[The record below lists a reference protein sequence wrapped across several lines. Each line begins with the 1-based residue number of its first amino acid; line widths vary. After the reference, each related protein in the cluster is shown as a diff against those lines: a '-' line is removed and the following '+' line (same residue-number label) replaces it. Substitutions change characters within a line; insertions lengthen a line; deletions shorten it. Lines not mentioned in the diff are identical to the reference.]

1 MAGRTRTTKKLAQ
14 RIDLNYF
21 KRAYPIPRWKR
32 ALSIAAVGLCVT
44 WLGWG
49 ALTGKQSAF
58 NAGPLAHGHLI
69 LTNNCSSCHVSTGG
83 FGTRVTETACLACH
97 NAPMHQ
103 AKQTFTPA
111 CTSCHVEH
119 QGAFRLA
126 ATSDSSCTQCHSS
139 LKTTDGK
146 TQFGASI
153 SSFNSGHPEFA
164 AVRPGHA
171 PDPGTIKLSHQ
182 VHLKSDLKGPN
193 GPVQLQCVDCHQPA
207 SHARNAPMA
216 PVTYAQHCASCHPLV
231 FDSRFSEPAP
241 HQDTKIVHDFVVQKY
256 AAASQ
261 GNPPGWVAQRVEE
274 AERLLW
280 QKSCKECHTLTYPA
294 PDARP
299 EIPKSAIPVRWMTH
313 AKFDHN
319 AHQLVTCTECH
330 AQAKTSN
337 YTADVLLPGIATCQ
351 RCHSGGRIAADSRC
365 SECHDYHDWSK
376 AEPASSVHTIL
387 DFAR

>member
-21 KRAYPIPRWKR
+21 KRAYPIPRWR
-32 ALSIAAVGLCVT
+32 RILSIAAVALGVA
-44 WLGWG
+44 WLGWAG
-49 ALTGKQSAF
+49 LTGKQSAF
-58 NAGPLAHGHLI
+58 NAGPLARAHLI
-69 LTNNCSSCHVSTGG
+69 LTNNCSSCHVPAGG
-83 FGTRVTETACLACH
+83 FGTQVTEIACLACH

-103 AKQTFTPA
+103 DKQTFTPA

-126 ATSDSSCTQCHSS
+126 ATTEASCTQCHSS
-139 LKTTDGK
+139 LTTTDGK
-146 TQFGASI
+146 TQFVASI

-193 GPVQLQCVDCHQPA
+193 GPVQLQCVDCHQPV
-207 SHARNAPMA
+207 SHAPNAPMA

-231 FDSRFSEPAP
+231 FDSRFTEPAP
-241 HQDTKIVHDFVVQKY
+241 HQDTKLVYDVVVRN
-256 AAASQ
+256 Q
-261 GNPPGWVAQRVEE
+261 GNLAQSVED

-280 QKSCKECHTLTYPA
+280 QKTCKECHVLTYPA

-299 EIPKSAIPVRWMTH
+299 EIPKSAMPVKWMTH
-313 AKFDHN
+313 AKFDHS
-319 AHQLVTCTECH
+319 AHQLATCTECH

-351 RCHSGGRIAADSRC
+351 KCHSGGRNAADSRC

-376 AEPASSVHTIL
+376 AKPTSSVHTIL
-387 DFAR
+387 DFFR

>member
-21 KRAYPIPRWKR
+21 KRAYPIPRWR
-32 ALSIAAVGLCVT
+32 RILSIAAVGLGLA
-44 WLGWG
+44 WLGWAG
-49 ALTGKQSAF
+49 LTGKQSAF
-58 NAGPLAHGHLI
+58 NAGPLAHAHVL
-69 LTNNCSSCHVSTGG
+69 LTNNCSSCHVPAGG
-83 FGTRVTETACLACH
+83 FGTQVTETTCLACH

-103 AKQTFTPA
+103 AKQTFTPT

-126 ATSDSSCTQCHSS
+126 ATSEASCTQCHSS

-146 TQFGASI
+146 TQFATSI

-164 AVRPGHA
+164 AVRPGHS
-171 PDPGTIKLSHQ
+171 PDPGTVKLSHQ
-182 VHLKSDLKGPN
+182 VHMKADLKGPN
-193 GPVQLQCVDCHQPA
+193 GAVQLQCVDCHQPA
-207 SHARNAPMA
+207 SHAPNVPMA
-216 PVTYAQHCASCHPLV
+216 PVTYTQHCATCHPLV
-231 FDSRFSEPAP
+231 FDSRFTEPAP
-241 HQDTKIVHDFVVQKY
+241 HQDTQIVHDFVVRNQR
-256 AAASQ
+256 
-261 GNPPGWVAQRVEE
+261 NIAQTVEQ

-280 QKSCKECHTLTYPA
+280 QKTCKECHVLTYPA

-299 EIPKSAIPVRWMTH
+299 DIPKSAIPVRWMMH

-351 RCHSGGRIAADSRC
+351 KCHSGGRTAADSRC

-376 AEPASSVHTIL
+376 AKPSSSVHAIL
-387 DFAR
+387 DFVP

>member
-32 ALSIAAVGLCVT
+32 ILTIAAVGLGVA

-58 NAGPLAHGHLI
+58 NAGPLAHAHVL
-69 LTNNCSSCHVSTGG
+69 LTNNCSSCHVPAGG
-83 FGTRVTETACLACH
+83 FGTKVTETACLACH
-97 NAPMHQ
+97 NAPAHQ

-126 ATSDSSCTQCHSS
+126 ATSDASCSQCHGS

-146 TQFGASI
+146 TQFAASI
-153 SSFNSGHPEFA
+153 SSFNSGHPDFA

-171 PDPGTIKLSHQ
+171 PDPGTVKLSHQ
-182 VHLKSDLKGPN
+182 VHMKADLKGPD
-193 GPVQLQCVDCHQPA
+193 GPVQLQCVDCHGVKSRP
-207 SHARNAPMA
+207 P
-216 PVTYAQHCASCHPLV
+216 TYAEHCASCHPLV

-241 HQDTKIVHDFVVQKY
+241 HQDTRTVHDFVVRKY
-256 AAASQ
+256 TEV
-261 GNPPGWVAQRVEE
+261 GNSSAWVAQRVAE

-280 QKSCKECHTLTYPA
+280 QKSCKECHVLTYPA

-313 AKFDHN
+313 AKFDHQ

-337 YTADVLLPGIATCQ
+337 NTADVLLPGITTCQ
-351 RCHSGGRIAADSRC
+351 KCHNGGRNSADTRC

-376 AEPASSVHTIL
+376 AKPASSVHAIA
-387 DFAR
+387 DFVR

>member
-32 ALSIAAVGLCVT
+32 ILSVAAAGLGVA

-49 ALTGKQSAF
+49 GLTGQQSAF
-58 NAGPLAHGHLI
+58 NAGPLAQGHTI
-69 LTNNCSSCHVSTGG
+69 LTNNCSSCHVPAGS
-83 FGTRVTETACLACH
+83 FGTKVTETACLACH
-97 NAPMHQ
+97 NAPAHQ

-119 QGAFRLA
+119 QGALRLA
-126 ATSDSSCTQCHSS
+126 STSEASCTQCHGS
-139 LKTTDGK
+139 LKTTEGK
-146 TQFGASI
+146 TQFAANI
-153 SSFNSGHPEFA
+153 ASFNSGHPDFA
-164 AVRPGHA
+164 AIRPGHA

-193 GPVQLQCVDCHQPA
+193 GPVQLQCADCHGVTN
-207 SHARNAPMA
+207 RAPS
-216 PVTYAQHCASCHPLV
+216 YAQHCASCHPLV
-231 FDSRFSEPAP
+231 FDSRFTEPVP
-241 HQDTKIVHDFVVQKY
+241 HQDTKLVHDFVVRKY
-256 AAASQ
+256 TEVNQ
-261 GNPPGWVAQRVEE
+261 GNIAQSVEE

-280 QKSCKECHTLTYPA
+280 QKTCKECHVLTYPA
-294 PDARP
+294 PETRP
-299 EIPKSAIPVRWMTH
+299 EIAKSAIPVKWMTH
-313 AKFDHN
+313 AKFEHR
-319 AHQLVTCTECH
+319 AHQLVTCTACH

-337 YTADVLLPGIATCQ
+337 NTADVLLPGIATCQ
-351 RCHSGGRIAADSRC
+351 KCHSGGRVAAETRC

-376 AEPASSVHTIL
+376 AKPASSMNTIL

>member
-32 ALSIAAVGLCVT
+32 ILTIAAAGLGVA

-58 NAGPLAHGHLI
+58 NAGPLAKGHTI
-69 LTNNCSSCHVSTGG
+69 LTNNCSSCHVPAGS
-83 FGTRVTETACLACH
+83 FGTKVAETACQGCH
-97 NAPMHQ
+97 HAPIHQ

-119 QGAFRLA
+119 QGSFRLA
-126 ATSDSSCTQCHSS
+126 ATNDASCTQCHSS
-139 LKTTDGK
+139 LKTLDGK
-146 TQFGASI
+146 MQFAASI
-153 SSFNSGHPEFA
+153 ASFNSGHPEFA

-171 PDPGTIKLSHQ
+171 SDPGTIKLSHQ
-182 VHLKSDLKGPN
+182 VHMKSDLKGPN
-193 GPVQLQCVDCHQPA
+193 GAVQLQCADCHQPA
-207 SHARNAPMA
+207 SHVPNAPMA

-231 FDSRFSEPAP
+231 LDSRFAEPAP
-241 HQDTKIVHDFVVQKY
+241 HQDTKTVHDFVVSKY
-256 AAASQ
+256 E
-261 GNPPGWVAQRVEE
+261 GVAQRIEE

-280 QKSCKECHTLTYPA
+280 QKTCKECHVLTYPA

-299 EIPKSAIPVRWMTH
+299 EIAKSAIAIKWMTH
-313 AKFDHN
+313 AKFDHQ

-330 AQAKTSN
+330 GQAKTSN
-337 YTADVLLPGIATCQ
+337 NTADVMLPGIATCQ
-351 RCHSGGRIAADSRC
+351 KCHSGGSTAADSRC
-365 SECHDYHDWSK
+365 STCHDYHDWSK
-376 AEPASSVHTIL
+376 AKPASSVHAIA
-387 DFAR
+387 DFTR

>member
-32 ALSIAAVGLCVT
+32 MLSIAAVGLGVA
-44 WLGWG
+44 WLSWG
-49 ALTGKQSAF
+49 ALTGRQSAF
-58 NAGPLAHGHLI
+58 NAGPLARAHVI
-69 LTNNCSSCHVSTGG
+69 LTNNCSFCHVPAGG
-83 FGTRVTETACLACH
+83 FGTQVTETACLACH
-97 NAPMHQ
+97 NAPAHQ
-103 AKQTFTPA
+103 ASQTFTPV

-126 ATSDSSCTQCHSS
+126 ATSETSCTQCHSS
-139 LKTTDGK
+139 LKTTGRK
-146 TQFGASI
+146 TQFAASI
-153 SSFNSGHPEFA
+153 SSFQSGHPEFA
-164 AVRPGHA
+164 AVRTGHA

-193 GPVQLQCVDCHQPA
+193 GPVQLQCVDCHQPV
-207 SHARNAPMA
+207 SHAPNAPVA

-231 FDSRFSEPAP
+231 FDSRFAEPVP
-241 HQDTKIVHDFVVQKY
+241 HQDTRTVHDFVVRKY
-256 AAASQ
+256 TGT
-261 GNPPGWVAQRVEE
+261 GNSATWVAQRVEE

-280 QKSCKECHTLTYPA
+280 QKSCKECHVLTYPA

-299 EIPKSAIPVRWMTH
+299 EILKSSIPIRWMTH

-337 YTADVLLPGIATCQ
+337 YTADVLLPGITTCQ
-351 RCHSGGRIAADSRC
+351 RCHSGATTAADSRC

-376 AEPASSVHTIL
+376 AKPASSVHAIA

>member
-1 MAGRTRTTKKLAQ
+1 VPAG
-14 RIDLNYF
+14 
-21 KRAYPIPRWKR
+21 
-32 ALSIAAVGLCVT
+32 S
-44 WLGWG
+44 
-49 ALTGKQSAF
+49 
-58 NAGPLAHGHLI
+58 
-69 LTNNCSSCHVSTGG
+69 
-83 FGTRVTETACLACH
+83 FGTQVTETACQACH

-103 AKQTFTPA
+103 AKQSFTPA

-126 ATSDSSCTQCHSS
+126 ATSEASCTQCHQS
-139 LKTTDGK
+139 LKTTAGR
-146 TQFGASI
+146 TQFAASI
-153 SSFNSGHPEFA
+153 ASFQSGHPDFA

-171 PDPGTIKLSHQ
+171 PDPGTVKLSHQ

-207 SHARNAPMA
+207 SHSRNAPMA

-231 FDSRFSEPAP
+231 FDSRFTEPAP
-241 HQDTKIVHDFVVQKY
+241 HQNTKVVHDFVVQKY
-256 AAASQ
+256 TEASQ

-280 QKSCKECHTLTYPA
+280 QKSCKECHVLTYPA

-313 AKFDHN
+313 AKFDHD

-330 AQAKTSN
+330 GQARTSN
-337 YTADVLLPGIATCQ
+337 NTADVLLPGIATCQ
-351 RCHSGGRIAADSRC
+351 KCHSGGRIAADSRC
-365 SECHDYHDWSK
+365 SECHDYHDWTK
-376 AEPASSVHTIL
+376 GKPASSVHTIL

>member
-21 KRAYPIPRWKR
+21 KRAYPIPRWR
-32 ALSIAAVGLCVT
+32 RILTIAAVGMGVA
-44 WLGWG
+44 WLSWG
-49 ALTGKQSAF
+49 GLTGRQSAF
-58 NAGPLAHGHLI
+58 NAGPLAKGHTI
-69 LTNNCSSCHVSTGG
+69 LTNNCASCHVPAGS
-83 FGTRVTETACLACH
+83 FGTRVTETACQACH
-97 NAPMHQ
+97 NAPAHQ
-103 AKQTFTPA
+103 AKQTFTPG

-119 QGAFRLA
+119 QGAFQLA
-126 ATSDSSCTQCHSS
+126 VASETSCTQCHTS

-146 TQFGASI
+146 TQFAASI
-153 SSFNSGHPEFA
+153 ASFNNGHPEFA
-164 AVRPGHA
+164 AVRPEHA

-193 GPVQLQCVDCHQPA
+193 GPVQLQCADCHDVI
-207 SHARNAPMA
+207 SRSFTSGAP
-216 PVTYAQHCASCHPLV
+216 TYVQHCATCHPLV
-231 FDSRFSEPAP
+231 FDSRFPERAP
-241 HQDTKIVHDFVVQKY
+241 HQETKLVHDFVVRNQEHL
-256 AAASQ
+256 
-261 GNPPGWVAQRVEE
+261 AQSVEE

-280 QKSCKECHTLTYPA
+280 QKTCKECHVLTYPA

-299 EIPKSAIPVRWMTH
+299 EILKSSIPAQWMKH
-313 AKFDHN
+313 AKFDHR

-337 YTADVLLPGIATCQ
+337 NTSDVLLPGIATCQ
-351 RCHSGGRIAADSRC
+351 KCHSGGRIAAETRC

-376 AEPASSVHTIL
+376 AKPASTVHAIA

>member
-21 KRAYPIPRWKR
+21 KRGYPIPRWKR
-32 ALSIAAVGLCVT
+32 ILSIAAVGLGVA

-49 ALTGKQSAF
+49 GLTGKQSAF
-58 NAGPLAHGHLI
+58 NAGPLARGHLI

-83 FGTRVTETACLACH
+83 FGTEVTEAACQTCH
-97 NAPMHQ
+97 NAPQHQ

-119 QGAFRLA
+119 QGSFRLA
-126 ATSDSSCTQCHSS
+126 DTNEASCTQCHNS
-139 LKTTDGK
+139 LKTTDGT
-146 TQFGASI
+146 TQFATSI
-153 SSFNSGHPEFA
+153 SSFNSGHPDFA

-193 GPVQLQCVDCHQPA
+193 GNVQLMCVDCHGVT
-207 SHARNAPMA
+207 SRAPSY
-216 PVTYAQHCASCHPLV
+216 TQHCASCHPLV
-231 FDSRFSEPAP
+231 FDRRFEPAP
-241 HQDTKIVHDFVVQKY
+241 HADTKTVYDFLVRKY
-256 AAASQ
+256 AEIKDSAH
-261 GNPPGWVAQRVEE
+261 GVDE

-280 QKSCKECHTLTYPA
+280 QKTCKECHVLTYPA
-294 PDARP
+294 PETRP
-299 EIPKSAIPVRWMTH
+299 EIAKSAIPSKWMTH
-313 AKFDHN
+313 AKFDHE

-337 YTADVLLPGIATCQ
+337 NTVDVLLPGIATCQ
-351 RCHSGGRIAADSRC
+351 KCHNGGRIAADSRC

-376 AEPASSVHTIL
+376 AKPPASVHTIL
-387 DFAR
+387 DFVR

>member
-32 ALSIAAVGLCVT
+32 TLSIAAVGIGVA

-49 ALTGKQSAF
+49 ALTGKQGAF

-69 LTNNCSSCHVSTGG
+69 LTNNCSSCHVPAES
-83 FGTRVTETACLACH
+83 FGTKVTETACQACH
-97 NAPMHQ
+97 NAPIHQ
-103 AKQTFTPA
+103 AKQTFSPS

-119 QGAFRLA
+119 QGAFRLT
-126 ATSDSSCTQCHSS
+126 ATSEASCTQCHSS
-139 LKTTDGK
+139 LKTTNGK
-146 TQFGASI
+146 TQFATSI

-164 AVRPGHA
+164 VVRPGHA

-182 VHLKSDLKGPN
+182 IHLKNDLKGPN
-193 GPVQLQCVDCHQPA
+193 GPVRLQCVDCHGVKSRTP
-207 SHARNAPMA
+207 NY
-216 PVTYAQHCASCHPLV
+216 TEHCASCHPLV
-231 FDSRFSEPAP
+231 FDSRFAEPAP
-241 HQDTKIVHDFVVQKY
+241 HQNTTIVHDFVVRNR
-256 AAASQ
+256 
-261 GNPPGWVAQRVEE
+261 GMLAQSVQE

-280 QKSCKECHTLTYPA
+280 QKTCKECHVLTYPV

-299 EIPKSAIPVRWMTH
+299 EILKSAIPVRWMTH
-313 AKFDHN
+313 AKFDHK

-351 RCHSGGRIAADSRC
+351 RCHSGGKTAADTRC
-365 SECHDYHDWSK
+365 SECHDYHDWENAKPS
-376 AEPASSVHTIL
+376 SSVHTIL
-387 DFAR
+387 DFVR

>member
-32 ALSIAAVGLCVT
+32 ALSIAGVGLCVT

-58 NAGPLAHGHLI
+58 NAGPLARGHTI
-69 LTNNCSSCHVSTGG
+69 LTNNCTSCHVSIGG
-83 FGTRVTETACLACH
+83 FGTRVTENACLACH

-126 ATSDSSCTQCHSS
+126 ATSEASCTQCHSS

-146 TQFGASI
+146 MQVAASI

-164 AVRPGHA
+164 AVRPGHP
-171 PDPGTIKLSHQ
+171 PDPGTVKLSHQ
-182 VHLKSDLKGPN
+182 VHLKNDLKGPN
-193 GPVQLQCVDCHQPA
+193 GPVQLQCVDCHQPV
-207 SHARNAPMA
+207 SHAPNAPVA

-231 FDSRFSEPAP
+231 FDSRFTEPVP
-241 HQDTKIVHDFVVQKY
+241 HQETKLVHDFVVRN
-256 AAASQ
+256 Q
-261 GNPPGWVAQRVEE
+261 GKLAQTVEE

-280 QKSCKECHTLTYPA
+280 QKTCKECHMLTYPA

-299 EIPKSAIPVRWMTH
+299 EILKAAISVRWMTH

-319 AHQLVTCTECH
+319 AHQLVACTECH
-330 AQAKTSN
+330 AQARTSN
-337 YTADVLLPGIATCQ
+337 KTADVLLPGIATCQ
-351 RCHSGGRIAADSRC
+351 RCHSGGRIAADTRC

-376 AEPASSVHTIL
+376 AKPVSSVHAIA
-387 DFAR
+387 DFTR

>member
-21 KRAYPIPRWKR
+21 KRTYPIPRWKR
-32 ALSIAAVGLCVT
+32 TLSIAAVSIGVA

-69 LTNNCSSCHVSTGG
+69 LTSNCSSCHVPSGG
-83 FGTRVTETACLACH
+83 FGTKVTETACQSCH
-97 NAPMHQ
+97 NAPIHQ

-111 CTSCHVEH
+111 CTSCHIEH

-126 ATSDSSCTQCHSS
+126 DTSQASCTQCHRS
-139 LKTTDGK
+139 LKTADGK
-146 TQFGASI
+146 TQFAAGI
-153 SSFNSGHPEFA
+153 SSFNNGHPEFA

-171 PDPGTIKLSHQ
+171 ADPGTIKLSHQ
-182 VHLKSDLKGPN
+182 VHMKPDLKGPN
-193 GPVQLQCVDCHQPA
+193 GTVRQLQCVDCHQPV
-207 SHARNAPMA
+207 SHSPNAPMA

-231 FDSRFSEPAP
+231 FDSRFAQPAP
-241 HQDTKIVHDFVVQKY
+241 HQDTKTVHDFVVRN
-256 AAASQ
+256 Q
-261 GNPPGWVAQRVEE
+261 GMLAQSVEE

-280 QKSCKECHTLTYPA
+280 QKTCKECHVLTYPA
-294 PDARP
+294 PEARP
-299 EIPKSAIPVRWMTH
+299 DILKSAILVRWMTH

-351 RCHSGGRIAADSRC
+351 KCHSGGRTAADTRC

-376 AEPASSVHTIL
+376 AKPASSVHTIL
-387 DFAR
+387 DFVR

>member
-21 KRAYPIPRWKR
+21 KRAYPIPRWR
-32 ALSIAAVGLCVT
+32 RTLSVIAVGLCVT
-44 WLGWG
+44 WLGWAG
-49 ALTGKQSAF
+49 LTGKQSAF
-58 NAGPLAHGHLI
+58 NAGPLAKGHTI
-69 LTNNCSSCHVSTGG
+69 LTNNCSSCHVPAGS
-83 FGTRVTETACLACH
+83 FGTKVTETACQACH
-97 NAPMHQ
+97 NAPTHH

-126 ATSDSSCTQCHSS
+126 ATNDASCTRCHSS

-146 TQFGASI
+146 TQFAASI
-153 SSFNSGHPEFA
+153 SSFDSGHPEFA
-164 AVRPGHA
+164 AVRPGRA

-182 VHLKSDLKGPN
+182 VHLKNDLKGPN
-193 GPVQLQCVDCHQPA
+193 GPVQLQCVDCHQPVA
-207 SHARNAPMA
+207 HAPNAPVA

-231 FDSRFSEPAP
+231 FDSRFTEPVP
-241 HQDTKIVHDFVVQKY
+241 HQETKLVQDFVVSNRGKL
-256 AAASQ
+256 
-261 GNPPGWVAQRVEE
+261 AQSVEE

-280 QKSCKECHTLTYPA
+280 QKTCKECHVLTYPA

-299 EIPKSAIPVRWMTH
+299 EILKSAIPARWMPH

-337 YTADVLLPGIATCQ
+337 YTADVLLPAIATCQ
-351 RCHSGGRIAADSRC
+351 SCHSGGKTAADTRC

-376 AEPASSVHTIL
+376 AKPPSSVHPIA

>member
-32 ALSIAAVGLCVT
+32 ILTIAASGAGVA
-44 WLGWG
+44 WLAWAG
-49 ALTGKQSAF
+49 LTGKQSAF
-58 NAGPLAHGHLI
+58 NAGPLAQGHTI
-69 LTNNCSSCHVSTGG
+69 LTNNCASCHVSAGN
-83 FGTRVTETACLACH
+83 FGTKVTEAACQACH
-97 NAPMHQ
+97 NAPIHQ

-111 CTSCHVEH
+111 CSSCHVEH

-126 ATSDSSCTQCHSS
+126 ATSETSCTQCHGS

-146 TQFGASI
+146 TQFAANI
-153 SSFNSGHPEFA
+153 ASFNGGHPEFA
-164 AVRPGHA
+164 AVRSGHA

-182 VHLKSDLKGPN
+182 VHMKSDLKGPH
-193 GPVQLQCVDCHQPA
+193 GAVQLQCVDCHRPA
-207 SHARNAPMA
+207 SHAPNAFMA

-241 HQDTKIVHDFVVQKY
+241 HQDTKAVHDFLVLKY
-256 AAASQ
+256 AEADLGAPA
-261 GNPPGWVAQRVEE
+261 GVIAQHVEE

-313 AKFDHN
+313 AKFDHE
-319 AHQLVTCTECH
+319 AHQLVACTECH
-330 AQAKTSN
+330 AQARTSN
-337 YTADVLLPGIATCQ
+337 RTGDVLLPGITTCQ
-351 RCHSGGRIAADSRC
+351 KCHSGAGIAADSRC
-365 SECHDYHDWSK
+365 SACHDYHDWSK
-376 AEPASSVHTIL
+376 AKPASGVRAIS
-387 DFAR
+387 DFAH

>member
-1 MAGRTRTTKKLAQ
+1 M
-14 RIDLNYF
+14 
-21 KRAYPIPRWKR
+21 
-32 ALSIAAVGLCVT
+32 SIAAVGLGVA
-44 WLGWG
+44 WLGWA
-49 ALTGKQSAF
+49 ALNRQAERVQRRAPWLT
-58 NAGPLAHGHLI
+58 AHMI
-69 LTNNCSSCHVSTGG
+69 LTNNCSSCHVPAGG
-83 FGTRVTETACLACH
+83 FGTKVTETACQACH

-146 TQFGASI
+146 TQFAASI

-193 GPVQLQCVDCHQPA
+193 GPVQLQCVDCHQPV
-207 SHARNAPMA
+207 SHAPNAPMA

-231 FDSRFSEPAP
+231 FDSRFTEPVP
-241 HQDTKIVHDFVVQKY
+241 HQDTKTVHDFVVRN
-256 AAASQ
+256 Q
-261 GNPPGWVAQRVEE
+261 GNLAQSVEE

-280 QKSCKECHTLTYPA
+280 QKTCKECHVLTYPA

-299 EIPKSAIPVRWMTH
+299 EILKSAIPVRWMTH
-313 AKFDHN
+313 AKFDHD

-337 YTADVLLPGIATCQ
+337 NTADVLLPGIATCQ
-351 RCHSGGRIAADSRC
+351 RCHSGAKTAADTRC

-376 AEPASSVHTIL
+376 AKPASSVHAIA

>member
-21 KRAYPIPRWKR
+21 KRTYPIPRWKR
-32 ALSIAAVGLCVT
+32 TLSIAAVSVGVA

-58 NAGPLAHGHLI
+58 NAGPLAHGHTI
-69 LTNNCSSCHVSTGG
+69 LTNNCSSCHVPAGG
-83 FGTRVTETACLACH
+83 FGTKVTETACQSCH
-97 NAPMHQ
+97 NAPIHQ

-146 TQFGASI
+146 TQFAASI
-153 SSFNSGHPEFA
+153 SSFGSGHPEFA
-164 AVRPGHA
+164 AVRPNHA

-182 VHLKSDLKGPN
+182 VHMKSDLKGPN
-193 GPVQLQCVDCHQPA
+193 GPVQLQCADCHGLTSRA
-207 SHARNAPMA
+207 S
-216 PVTYAQHCASCHPLV
+216 TYAEHCASCHPLV
-231 FDSRFSEPAP
+231 FDSRFTEPAP
-241 HQDTKIVHDFVVQKY
+241 HQDTKTVHDFVVRN
-256 AAASQ
+256 Q
-261 GNPPGWVAQRVEE
+261 GNLAQSVEE

-280 QKSCKECHTLTYPA
+280 QKTCKECHVLTYPA

-299 EIPKSAIPVRWMTH
+299 EILKSAITVRWMTH
-313 AKFDHN
+313 AKFEHK

-330 AQAKTSN
+330 AQAMTSNKTS
-337 YTADVLLPGIATCQ
+337 DVLLPGITICQ
-351 RCHSGGRIAADSRC
+351 KCHNGGRTSADSHC

-376 AEPASSVHTIL
+376 AKPASSAHAIT
-387 DFAR
+387 DFVR